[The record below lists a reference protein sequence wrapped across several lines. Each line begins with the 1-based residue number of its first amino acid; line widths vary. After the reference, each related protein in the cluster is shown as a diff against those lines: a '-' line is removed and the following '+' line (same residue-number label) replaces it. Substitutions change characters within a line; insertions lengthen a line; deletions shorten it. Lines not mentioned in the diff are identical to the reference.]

1 MKQLLIC
8 RHAKSSWKDSSLA
21 DFDRPLNKRG
31 TKNAPRMGK
40 MLVILEIIPDLIVS
54 SPAKRAKKTA
64 LLLAKEIDYPK
75 KRIVYM
81 DAIYGAA
88 PEDLITCIHSLDDR
102 FDRAIMVGHHSGIT
116 MLANILGD
124 LRIPNMPTCG
134 IVALNFDVE
143 TWKDVKK
150 KKGTLLFFNYPKMLE
165 TINSAKN
172 L

>member
-1 MKQLLIC
+1 
-8 RHAKSSWKDSSLA
+8 
-21 DFDRPLNKRG
+21 
-31 TKNAPRMGK
+31 
-40 MLVILEIIPDLIVS
+40 
-54 SPAKRAKKTA
+54 
-64 LLLAKEIDYPK
+64 
-75 KRIVYM
+75 
-81 DAIYGAA
+81 
-88 PEDLITCIHSLDDR
+88 
-102 FDRAIMVGHHSGIT
+102 GIT